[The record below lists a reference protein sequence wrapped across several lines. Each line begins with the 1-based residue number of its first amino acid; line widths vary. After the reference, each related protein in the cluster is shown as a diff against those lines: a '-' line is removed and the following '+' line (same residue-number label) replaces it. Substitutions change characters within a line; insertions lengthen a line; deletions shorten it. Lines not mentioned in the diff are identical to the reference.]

1 MLHGGVSS
9 PLIQAC
15 LVQVAID
22 PPADLVN
29 RRRPRRK
36 DEARHLFKSA
46 GMIHFARDRVCN
58 EEAEMSSS
66 DLFVSAEGAE
76 WVNPEP
82 GVVRRIMT
90 YLPEMMMVEVVF
102 ESGAVGAAHSHP
114 HIQASYV
121 AEGSFEVTIDGRTE
135 VLRQGGSF
143 IVPPNLVHGVKALEK
158 GRLIDAFTPHRA
170 EFLK

>member
-1 MLHGGVSS
+1 
-9 PLIQAC
+9 
-15 LVQVAID
+15 
-22 PPADLVN
+22 
-29 RRRPRRK
+29 
-36 DEARHLFKSA
+36 
-46 GMIHFARDRVCN
+46 MIHFARDRVCN

-90 YLPEMMMVEVVF
+90 YLPEMMMVEVAF

-135 VLRQGGSF
+135 VLQQGGSF

-158 GRLIDAFTPHRA
+158 GRLIDTFTPHRA